1 MTDKTTRES
10 FGSRIGFVIAA
21 AGSAVG
27 LGNLWKFPYLAGMNG
42 GAAFLFIYIVIILCI
57 GVTAMMCEVVVGR
70 MGGLNA
76 ADSFEKLG
84 GKRWKPV
91 GWSGIA
97 CAFIILSYY
106 AVIGGWIIRYMIHS
120 FTGLIELA
128 AQGKSAEVFSV
139 FVSNS
144 GEVVFYQALFMVITA
159 ALVLLGVKNGIEK
172 SCKIMMP
179 MLFIA
184 MLVLIVRAVTLPG
197 AMKGIEFYL
206 YPDFSKVT
214 AQTVL
219 AALGQGFF
227 SLSLGAGAILIYG
240 SYLPKTVNIIKSV
253 RQICLIDTS
262 VAFLAGLMVFPAV
275 FAFNAP
281 PEAGPGLTFITL
293 PGLFAQMPG
302 GMILSAIFFLLFF
315 LAALTSSISLL
326 EAPTGY
332 LIDHGVKRT
341 HATLIMAL
349 LIFLVGLP
357 SAISLAGGLKIGSRD
372 FIDAAGYLTDSIMMP
387 LASMLCCIFAGW
399 SLKDEKLK
407 AELTNNGT
415 INFPTYG
422 LWKIM
427 MKIIAPAAI
436 LCIFVTGLKW

>member
-1 MTDKTTRES
+1 
-10 FGSRIGFVIAA
+10 
-21 AGSAVG
+21 
-27 LGNLWKFPYLAGMNG
+27 
-42 GAAFLFIYIVIILCI
+42 
-57 GVTAMMCEVVVGR
+57 
-70 MGGLNA
+70 
-76 ADSFEKLG
+76 
-84 GKRWKPV
+84 
-91 GWSGIA
+91 
-97 CAFIILSYY
+97 
-106 AVIGGWIIRYMIHS
+106 
-120 FTGLIELA
+120 
-128 AQGKSAEVFSV
+128 
-139 FVSNS
+139 
-144 GEVVFYQALFMVITA
+144 MVITA

-240 SYLPKTVNIIKSV
+240 SYLPKTANIIKSV

-302 GMILSAIFFLLFF
+302 GMIFSAIFFLLFF

-341 HATLIMAL
+341 HATIVMAL

-407 AELTNNGT
+407 AELTNNGA

>member
-42 GAAFLFIYIVIILCI
+42 GAA
-57 GVTAMMCEVVVGR
+57 TAMMCEVVVGR

-159 ALVLLGVKNGIEK
+159 ALVLLG
-172 SCKIMMP
+172 SLC
-179 MLFIA
+179 
-184 MLVLIVRAVTLPG
+184 RA
-197 AMKGIEFYL
+197 
-206 YPDFSKVT
+206 
-214 AQTVL
+214 
-219 AALGQGFF
+219 
-227 SLSLGAGAILIYG
+227 
-240 SYLPKTVNIIKSV
+240 
-253 RQICLIDTS
+253 R
-262 VAFLAGLMVFPAV
+262 
-275 FAFNAP
+275 
-281 PEAGPGLTFITL
+281 
-293 PGLFAQMPG
+293 
-302 GMILSAIFFLLFF
+302 
-315 LAALTSSISLL
+315 
-326 EAPTGY
+326 
-332 LIDHGVKRT
+332 
-341 HATLIMAL
+341 
-349 LIFLVGLP
+349 
-357 SAISLAGGLKIGSRD
+357 
-372 FIDAAGYLTDSIMMP
+372 
-387 LASMLCCIFAGW
+387 
-399 SLKDEKLK
+399 
-407 AELTNNGT
+407 
-415 INFPTYG
+415 
-422 LWKIM
+422 
-427 MKIIAPAAI
+427 
-436 LCIFVTGLKW
+436 